1 MQTPTSYPL
10 APACAF
16 SRGPGSH
23 SPSRALSSRPQ
34 PRRRTTA
41 FGPQSALMT
50 VGGPRIRIPTGQP
63 DLLADVPG
71 FQSLKTRTRRIL
83 SREGVLL
90 TGQFMALSASVLR
103 RFEGLGEQSRQEL
116 LAWAETQGLVLSENT

>member
-1 MQTPTSYPL
+1 
-10 APACAF
+10 
-16 SRGPGSH
+16 
-23 SPSRALSSRPQ
+23 
-34 PRRRTTA
+34 
-41 FGPQSALMT
+41 MT

-103 RFEGLGEQSRQEL
+103 QFEGLGEQSRQEL